1 VRLIEKKDFIELV
14 ELEVL
19 SHEVI
24 TGKDVDAVI
33 LSDKEWDLLPDWAKG
48 LKHVIH
54 YFKSGT
60 REYKVS
66 LIKEGHWLY
75 ENRA

>member
-1 VRLIEKKDFIELV
+1 MTSKA
-14 ELEVL
+14 
-19 SHEVI
+19 
-24 TGKDVDAVI
+24 VDAVI
-33 LSDKEWDLLPDWAKG
+33 LTDKEWGLLPDWAKG

-60 REYKVS
+60 KEYKVS

-75 ENRA
+75 DSEI